1 MECHSYC
8 QSTFQYRIH
17 GLTGN
22 ADINSIHRTFRY
34 LLSIEVVV
42 AELRKVC
49 HCELRRIAQSTITA
63 AGEKA
68 VQREK
73 SRTRAREGTE
83 RDRLGDRG
91 FDRRHG
97 KERKKAS
104 EFGRR
109 VGKEESVYVRGK

>member
-1 MECHSYC
+1 MECHGYC

-17 GLTGN
+17 GLIGN
-22 ADINSIHRTFRY
+22 AYINSIHRTFRY

-63 AGEKA
+63 REKA

-73 SRTRAREGTE
+73 SRTRAKEGTE

-91 FDRRHG
+91 FDRRHRKG
-97 KERKKAS
+97 RKKAS

>member
-1 MECHSYC
+1 MKCHGYC
-8 QSTFQYRIH
+8 QPTFQYRIH
-17 GLTGN
+17 NLTGN

-34 LLSIEVVV
+34 LLSIEVAV

-63 AGEKA
+63 GEKA
-68 VQREK
+68 LQREK
-73 SRTRAREGTE
+73 SRTRAREGGME
-83 RDRLGDRG
+83 HDRLGDRG

-109 VGKEESVYVRGK
+109 VGKKEGVYVREK